1 MAYDHTDTDVK
12 NQLSNNM
19 ETTQKPR
26 KQDNPKY
33 SSALSQRK
41 QQSKANY
48 NNYKKRSVHQNPGN
62 LKNSSGFQHEK
73 GDSKKWTETN
83 LY

>member
-1 MAYDHTDTDVK
+1 MLEDDNTTKTVELIKRIDQKKDSPGINKEKGMAYAHTDTDVK
-12 NQLSNNM
+12 NQLSNNI

-41 QQSKANY
+41 QQ
-48 NNYKKRSVHQNPGN
+48 
-62 LKNSSGFQHEK
+62 
-73 GDSKKWTETN
+73 
-83 LY
+83 